1 MNVRTKGLAVLV
13 GAAAVAVTAMSVSAT
28 AAPAPTHAVNPYL
41 PTRHGAMPTIQGKTQ
56 AAQWAKQQA
65 AKTPNMPASTTRTLS
80 YGGGVDGIGV
90 QSGQSKVYLVF
101 YGTQWGTATTTSGIT
116 SFSGDSKGGAPVAQK
131 FFKGIGTGE
140 TWSNVLQQYCEGVA
154 AGTTTCPSGSTH
166 IPAQSGGVLAGV
178 WYDNSAA
185 SPSAASGHQLGVEA
199 VNAAAHFGNT
209 TAASNRGSYY
219 VILSPHGTNPDSY
232 QGQYCAWHD
241 YNGDTTLTGGAV
253 SSSYGDI
260 AFSNQPYN
268 MDSGAGCGVGFIN
281 SPGTLDGWTMTLG
294 HEWAEMMTDQNPA
307 GGWTNHVS
315 SSSYYGQENADECA
329 WLSSGTGHA
338 ANVAFSTG
346 TFALQGSWS
355 NANNAC
361 RLT

>member
-28 AAPAPTHAVNPYL
+28 AAPAPNGTATNPFSPSYQHSY
-41 PTRHGAMPTIQGKTQ
+41 RHGAIPTLQTK
-56 AAQWAKQQA
+56 ANMAKWDSKHA
-65 AKTPNMPASTTRTLS
+65 TVTPNTTGTRTLS

-90 QSGQSKVYLVF
+90 TTGHSKVYLVF
-101 YGTQWGTATTTSGIT
+101 YGTQWGTQTISSGIS
-116 SFSGDSKGGAPVAQK
+116 SFSGDSKAGAPAAQK
-131 FFKGIGTGE
+131 FFQGIGTGSE

-154 AGTTTCPSGSTH
+154 TGTTNCGSSGTH
-166 IPAQSGGVLAGV
+166 IPAQTGGVLSGV
-178 WYDNSAA
+178 WYDNAAA
-185 SPSAASGHQLGVEA
+185 SPSAASAAQLGNEA
-199 VNAAAHFGNT
+199 VKAAAHFGNT
-209 TAASNRGSYY
+209 SASLNRNAYY
-219 VILSPHGTNPDSY
+219 VILSPHGTNPDNY

-241 YNGDTTLTGGAV
+241 WNGDVGV
-253 SSSYGDI
+253 SSPYGDL

-294 HEWAEMMTDQNPA
+294 HEWAEMMSDQNPA
-307 GGWTNHVS
+307 GGWTNHT
-315 SSSYYGQENADECA
+315 SSSYSGQENADECA

-338 ANVAFSTG
+338 ANVTFGTG

-355 NANNAC
+355 NATNAC